1 MNDNTNRIDEKLA
14 NIDLQQAKK
23 AKFIIRLLTAIFI
36 ISVIIFL
43 IYGYSNHW
51 FDSEEP
57 LADFFASLGIPG
69 YILGAALIILNTIFP
84 IIPGAL
90 PSVAVY
96 MAYEGLVGYL
106 SVLVFSIIGSM
117 ISFTLSKRY
126 GKTFVLAFVP
136 EDMYQNLIAKIQN
149 EKTAVKIAVIAFL
162 VPGLPDDAT
171 VMVCG
176 LTNMKPWTM
185 FIVLLLTKPLPTL
198 LYLWGFS
205 KIVEFLF
212 GWITRL

>member
-96 MAYEGLVGYL
+96 MAYGGLVGYL

>member
-96 MAYEGLVGYL
+96 MAYGGLVGYL
-106 SVLVFSIIGSM
+106 SALVFSIIGSM

>member
-96 MAYEGLVGYL
+96 MAYEGSVGYL